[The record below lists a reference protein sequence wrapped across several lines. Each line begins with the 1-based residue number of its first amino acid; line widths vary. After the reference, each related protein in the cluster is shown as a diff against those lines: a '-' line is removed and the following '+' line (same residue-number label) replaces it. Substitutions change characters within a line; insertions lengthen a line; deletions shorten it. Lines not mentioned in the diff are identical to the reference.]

1 VFDTE
6 TIEKIISNELR
17 EKALEILPISGRGF
31 VNRVF
36 RVETKI
42 AKHIVRLNSAN
53 SYDEYQ
59 KEVWATNQALE
70 KNIPTPKILKI
81 GVFDNQAFSIQEFIN
96 GIEGRDF
103 SADTKFIWKKLGE
116 YAQQI
121 HSIKVG
127 GFGLD
132 FTGMT
137 ASDSQKIWLRYLN
150 YNIESLDENDKL
162 LTLNVLTKAQSKIVR
177 SIFEKLKL
185 RKFNFGL
192 NHGDL
197 SLKNTIIDEFKTV
210 HLIDWGSAE
219 ASIVPHHDL
228 IELLK
233 ENMQENNPT
242 DSEIEVFLE
251 GYGISKNEFQ
261 KMLPDLKSLLLL
273 RAFDKLRWAIDW
285 KISEL
290 EDYVQHAKET
300 VDNVLN

>member
-6 TIEKIISNELR
+6 TIEKIISNELQ
-17 EKALEILPISGRGF
+17 EKVLKILPISGRGF

-36 RVETKI
+36 RVETKT

-59 KEVWATNQALE
+59 KEVWATNQALV

-81 GVFDNQAFSIQEFIN
+81 GIFDNQAFSIQEFIN

-132 FTGMT
+132 FVDMT
-137 ASDSQKIWLRYLN
+137 AGNSQKMWLRYLN

-162 LTLNVLTKAQSKIVR
+162 LKLNVLTKAQSRIVK

-219 ASIVPHHDL
+219 ASIIPHHDL

-233 ENMQENNPT
+233 ENMQKNDPT
-242 DSEIEVFLE
+242 DSEIEIFLE
-251 GYGISKNEFQ
+251 GYGISRNELQ
-261 KMLPDLKSLLLL
+261 KMLPDLKCLLLL
-273 RAFDKLRWAIDW
+273 RSFDKLRWAIDW
-285 KISEL
+285 KIGEL
-290 EDYVQHAKET
+290 KDYVQHAKKA
-300 VDNVLN
+300 VDKVLN